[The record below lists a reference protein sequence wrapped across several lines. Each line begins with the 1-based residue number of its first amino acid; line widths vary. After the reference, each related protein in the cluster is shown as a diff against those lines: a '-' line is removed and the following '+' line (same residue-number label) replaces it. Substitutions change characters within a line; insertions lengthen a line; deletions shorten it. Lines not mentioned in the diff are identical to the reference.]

1 MLTSTLEY
9 ALMGLLD
16 QAPRS
21 GYDLRKDFS
30 STPLR
35 HYSNSPGSIY
45 PALRRLLDRKWID
58 ASQPDG
64 SRGRQEFRLNERGRK
79 EFISWQKQP
88 VTIDDVIRGSELL
101 MLRFAFMGQ
110 ILAPADVK
118 AFLESL
124 ETNLE
129 SYLGT
134 LERFQAEFGGSMP
147 LTGRLA
153 YQQGVD
159 QYRAMLLWAQEARQS
174 VNRAKKWP

>member
-1 MLTSTLEY
+1 MITSTLEY

-21 GYDLRKDFS
+21 GYDLRKDFA

-35 HYSNSPGSIY
+35 HFSNSPGSIY
-45 PALRRLLDRKWID
+45 PALRRLVERHWID

-79 EFISWQKQP
+79 EFISWLKQP
-88 VTIDDVIRGSELL
+88 VTSEDIIWGCELL

-110 ILAPADVK
+110 VLAPADVK
-118 AFLESL
+118 VFLESL

-134 LERFQAEFGGSMP
+134 LERFQTEFSGSMP

-153 YQQGVD
+153 FQRGIEE
-159 QYRAMLLWAQEARQS
+159 YRTLLLWSQEARRS
-174 VNRAKKWP
+174 VSHAKKWP